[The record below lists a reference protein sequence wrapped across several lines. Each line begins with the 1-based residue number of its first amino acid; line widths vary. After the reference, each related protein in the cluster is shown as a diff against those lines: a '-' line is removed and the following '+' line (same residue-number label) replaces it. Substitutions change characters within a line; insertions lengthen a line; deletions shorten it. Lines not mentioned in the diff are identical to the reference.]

1 MNLFEW
7 LTRTAEGVKNWLFK
21 QEEST
26 KKVFGRIDDLLHK
39 AEPIVEKVSA
49 LVSAEAVALG
59 SPKVLDALS
68 KFLKGYIK
76 DKSAFDQFVTDNTGA
91 PVKNVLH
98 NVAAVAL
105 AHEASGGTAATIT
118 SDIDLAVQVAYSVL
132 KG

>member
-7 LTRTAEGVKNWLFK
+7 FTRTAEGVKNWLFK

-26 KKVFGRIDDLLHK
+26 KKVFTRIDDLLHK
-39 AEPIVEKVSA
+39 AEPIVKRVTD
-49 LVSAEAVALG
+49 LVDAEAAALG
-59 SPKVLDALS
+59 SPKVLEVAS

-76 DKSAFDQFVTDNTGA
+76 DKAAFDKFVTDNTGA
-91 PVKNVLH
+91 PVSNVLH
-98 NVAAVAL
+98 NLAAVAL
-105 AHEASGGTAATIT
+105 ANEASGGTAAKVT